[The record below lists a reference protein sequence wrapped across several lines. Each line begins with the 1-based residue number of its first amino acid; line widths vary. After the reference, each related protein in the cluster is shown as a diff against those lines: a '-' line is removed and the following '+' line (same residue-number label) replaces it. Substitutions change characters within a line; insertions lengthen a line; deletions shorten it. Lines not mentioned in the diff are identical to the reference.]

1 MSFGQLKEEYEMSQ
15 MDVAKELFLSVGTVR
30 SVEKSAIEKIK
41 KALAERGIAL
51 EDLLDV
57 YK

>member
-51 EDLLDV
+51 EDLV
-57 YK
+57 EIYK